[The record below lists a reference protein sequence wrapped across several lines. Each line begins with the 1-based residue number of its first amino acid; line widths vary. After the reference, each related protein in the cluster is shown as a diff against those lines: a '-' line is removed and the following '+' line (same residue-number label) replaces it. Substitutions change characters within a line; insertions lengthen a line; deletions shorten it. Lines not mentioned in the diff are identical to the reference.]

1 MRICQAKTG
10 HRRTK
15 MDEDTVRD
23 DLLESGESY
32 EDDLRDEM
40 DRADFMLNLGIR
52 GEWSEWG
59 DEDNLD
65 I

>member
-1 MRICQAKTG
+1 
-10 HRRTK
+10 
-15 MDEDTVRD
+15 MDEETVRD

-40 DRADFMLNLGIR
+40 DRADMLLDLGIR
-52 GEWSEWG
+52 DEWSEWG